1 MAQCITI
8 VRLFLGQQEKKY
20 QKLLLNQSVY
30 SKTVHPR
37 KILFTE
43 SRGSSRFCNN
53 KVVSDFEF
61 GDFLSK
67 GRTNFNCVF
76 WYIFSRWPK
85 NKRTILIKQ
94 VKHCVVVVIV
104 ARFSW
109 IFFKK
114 QNFQTM
120 RSSSVSCQL
129 LVISQQSS
137 VVSHQLLVVISSC
150 QSSVHSCQSTLVV
163 SQH

>member
-1 MAQCITI
+1 MIAGQQCDRCTDGYYNFPQCKGISFQTFWYKNAAFAVNTEFSIFSQCITI

-43 SRGSSRFCNN
+43 SRGSSRFCSN

-76 WYIFSRWPK
+76 WYFFFADPK
-85 NKRTILIKQ
+85 TNALY
-94 VKHCVVVVIV
+94 
-104 ARFSW
+104 
-109 IFFKK
+109 
-114 QNFQTM
+114 
-120 RSSSVSCQL
+120 L
-129 LVISQQSS
+129 LSK
-137 VVSHQLLVVISSC
+137 
-150 QSSVHSCQSTLVV
+150 
-163 SQH
+163 

>member
-1 MAQCITI
+1 MVFFFWKKLRVKLRGYGIGQNYALELILMTYPTQCITI

-20 QKLLLNQSVY
+20 QKVLLNQSVY

-67 GRTNFNCVF
+67 GHTNSNCVF
-76 WYIFSRWPK
+76 WYFFSRWPK

-94 VKHCVVVVIV
+94 VMHCV
-104 ARFSW
+104 
-109 IFFKK
+109 
-114 QNFQTM
+114 T
-120 RSSSVSCQL
+120 
-129 LVISQQSS
+129 QSFLRII
-137 VVSHQLLVVISSC
+137 QDIG
-150 QSSVHSCQSTLVV
+150 
-163 SQH
+163 